1 MQCRPEPRS
10 CLNLRRHDN
19 SKPCILQERRE
30 GGTVF
35 RCHGRSWNQENV
47 RLILAVIIFT
57 GELFFRADGLKT
69 GIHMFLSIFKGFRV
83 DNLNQILMSGLDKGD
98 YAAIIIGTVIVF
110 AVGILKEK
118 NIIGIEKLQSV
129 CLPVRW
135 IIYYGLIFAV
145 IIFGAYG
152 IGYQQVDLI
161 YAGF

>member
-1 MQCRPEPRS
+1 
-10 CLNLRRHDN
+10 
-19 SKPCILQERRE
+19 
-30 GGTVF
+30 
-35 RCHGRSWNQENV
+35 
-47 RLILAVIIFT
+47 
-57 GELFFRADGLKT
+57 
-69 GIHMFLSIFKGFRV
+69 MFLSIFKGFRV
-83 DNLNQILMSGLDKGD
+83 DNLNQILMSVLDKGD
-98 YAAIIIGTVIVF
+98 YAAIIMGTVVVF